1 MQTFPQTIHVGMK
14 VFDKDHDEIGR
25 INDLRF
31 PENAIDPDVEPAE
44 LDATDQD
51 NRPRSI
57 IGQIAETFRE
67 DDMPEAVRDR
77 LLLEG
82 YLRIDS
88 DAPFAADHFVLPS
101 QVASTTGEEVLL
113 NIGKDELITRH

>member
-14 VFDKDHDEIGR
+14 VFDKDHHQIGR

-31 PENAIDPDVEPAE
+31 PENAADPQVEPAE
-44 LDATDQD
+44 LDADD
-51 NRPRSI
+51 RDARPRSI
-57 IGQIAETFRE
+57 IGEIAEAFRE
-67 DDMPEAVRDR
+67 DDMPEAVRNR

-82 YLRIDS
+82 YLRVDGE
-88 DAPFAADHFVLPS
+88 APFTADHFVLPS
-101 QVASTTGEEVLL
+101 QIASTAGDEVLL